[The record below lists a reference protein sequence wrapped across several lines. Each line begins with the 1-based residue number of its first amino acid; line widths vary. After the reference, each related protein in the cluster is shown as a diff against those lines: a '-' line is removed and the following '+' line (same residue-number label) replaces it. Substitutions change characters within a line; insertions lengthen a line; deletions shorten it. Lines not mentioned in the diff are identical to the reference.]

1 MLPSHLPR
9 YSAHDRLLCL
19 SNGHGEDVIAVRIL
33 QALQDQ
39 PHPPKLAAL
48 PLVGEGRAYQQLG
61 IPLIGPV
68 KAMPSGGFIYM
79 DGRQFARDVQ
89 GGLVQLTLEQLRAI
103 RRWANQGGSI
113 LAVGDI
119 VPLLLAWLSG
129 VPYAFVGTAK
139 SEYYLRDETGQL
151 FPQTFLDGWSGS
163 VYYPWERWLMS
174 RPRCRA
180 IFPRDSITTRLLQ
193 KWDIP
198 AFDLGNPMMDGLE
211 PQVSQ
216 FERDDTP
223 VSAGRCSSSAWG
235 ASSVLTATSET
246 VLTRSQFQPAP
257 LTITLLPGSRSP
269 EAYENWQQILQAVKG
284 VMDMAT
290 PEPVIFL
297 AAITPSLSLESFSY
311 PLRLQGWQP
320 IAATQL
326 DQAILQAF
334 PDSAAQWFMREQAVL
349 GLSQHAYGDCLHR
362 GDCTIAMAGTATEQF
377 VGLGKPAITLPGKGP
392 QFTHTFAEAQTR
404 LLGESVY
411 LVANPADVASTIH
424 NVLTDAAALERI
436 AANGRERMGL
446 PGAAGRIAQRLMQ
459 QFQTR

>member
-39 PHPPKLAAL
+39 PQAPKLAAL

-89 GGLVQLTLEQLRAI
+89 GGLVQLTWHQFRAI
-103 RRWANQGGSI
+103 RQWAKQGGSI

-119 VPLLLAWLSG
+119 VPLVLAWLSG
-129 VPYAFVGTAK
+129 APYAFVGTAK
-139 SEYYLRDETGQL
+139 SEYYLRDETGRL

-193 KWDIP
+193 RWGIP

-211 PQVSQ
+211 PKLLPVQ
-216 FERDDTP
+216 RDDTP
-223 VSAGRCSSSAWG
+223 VPSGRHFSSSPRDT
-235 ASSVLTATSET
+235 SSVLMAPSET
-246 VLTRSQFQPAP
+246 VLTCPQSQQTT

-269 EAYENWQQILQAVKG
+269 EAYENWQQILQAVAD
-284 VMDMAT
+284 VIDMAA

-320 IAATQL
+320 IAASDL
-326 DQAILQAF
+326 EQATLQTF
-334 PDSAAQWFMREQAVL
+334 PDSTAQWFVREQAVL
-349 GLSQHAYGDCLHR
+349 GLTQQAYGDCLHR
-362 GDCTIAMAGTATEQF
+362 GDCAIAMAGTATEQF

-392 QFTHTFAEAQTR
+392 QFTPTFAEAQTR
-404 LLGESVY
+404 LLGESVC
-411 LVANPADVASTIH
+411 LVTNPTDVAATIH
-424 NVLTDAAALERI
+424 RLLTNPEALERI
-436 AANGRERMGL
+436 AANGRDRMGT
-446 PGAAGRIAQRLMQ
+446 PGAAGRIARCLMQ
-459 QFQTR
+459 QI